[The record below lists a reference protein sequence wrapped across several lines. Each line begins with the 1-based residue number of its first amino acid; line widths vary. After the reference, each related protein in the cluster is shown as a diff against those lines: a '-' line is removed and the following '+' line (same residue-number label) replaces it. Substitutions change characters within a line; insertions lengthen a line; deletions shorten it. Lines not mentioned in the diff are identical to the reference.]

1 MLISAAEAAGV
12 RQIITPYAP
21 IGPVAD
27 ALARV
32 HPVLA
37 ENGIALRQ
45 VRRSWDNQ
53 FWPHALKGYFA
64 FKQCMPDALQDC
76 NLP

>member
-1 MLISAAEAAGV
+1 MLAK
-12 RQIITPYAP
+12 
-21 IGPVAD
+21 
-27 ALARV
+27 
-32 HPVLA
+32 
-37 ENGIALRQ
+37 NGIALRQ

-64 FKQCMPDALQDC
+64 FKQCMPAALQDC